1 VGRLT
6 GIETVLLDLDGT
18 LYVGSQVVPGAPEAV
33 RWLRDQGLTVRF
45 CTNTDSIPPA
55 ALADRLARLGLP
67 ATEEELV
74 TPVAVAAQ
82 RFASTDEAR
91 VLAVAADGVRQ
102 LLAGCLAGPGDRVTH
117 VLVADPSYG
126 ATYDDLDAGFRA
138 VRAGA
143 ELVATQVNW
152 IARRDDGEHLDTG
165 RWVRLLEYATGQTA
179 RVLGK
184 PSPEFFTAPS
194 MRSAGGHRARWSWGT
209 TWPPTSVVAGRSARP
224 QCWSAVARVT
234 APAGRPSRAGRGRR
248 QRHRPAGTAPRL
260 SAPDRSPED
269 VDWCGGPAPS
279 ARLGRSTWNSATREA
294 QRELSSPSRRRCGV
308 QVVALHVGAQQQP
321 EGHEVDQ
328 QL

>member
-1 VGRLT
+1 VVQADVAEVGRGPALT
-6 GIETVLLDLDGT
+6 GIDTVLLELDGT
-18 LYVGSQVVPGAPEAV
+18 LYVGSQVVAGAPEAV

-117 VLVADPSYG
+117 VPVADPSYG

-184 PSPEFFTAPS
+184 PSPEFFTAPLD
-194 MRSAGGHRARWSWGT
+194 AL
-209 TWPPTSVVAGRSARP
+209 GRRP
-224 QCWSAVARVT
+224 QSALVVGDDLAADIGGGRAVGAAT
-234 APAGRPSRAGRGRR
+234 VLVRSGKGDRPSRAPKSSRTRSSTASPTCR
-248 QRHRPAGTAPRL
+248 DCSEAERTRP
-260 SAPDRSPED
+260 
-269 VDWCGGPAPS
+269 
-279 ARLGRSTWNSATREA
+279 
-294 QRELSSPSRRRCGV
+294 
-308 QVVALHVGAQQQP
+308 QP
-321 EGHEVDQ
+321 
-328 QL
+328 